1 MAKDTVRYPDTLV
14 EEIGELVDEG
24 VFESKSEYHRFA
36 AEFVLSLLRPER
48 DPSTFSY
55 TELRRELE
63 MDERCRALL
72 SEADADADADGDGG
86 APEAFLAATVAV
98 RRHALRGEYEAATT
112 AIEAAYDPLDREAI
126 LLEELLGVYRTDG
139 PPARSRS
146 TVPAHNGRDGAADE

>member
-1 MAKDTVRYPDTLV
+1 MAKDTVRYPDALV
-14 EEIGELVDEG
+14 AEIGELVEEG

-63 MDERCRALL
+63 MDERCRAML
-72 SEADADADADGDGG
+72 SAREGDADADDGT
-86 APEAFLAATVAV
+86 PEPFLATTVAV

-126 LLEELLGVYRTDG
+126 LLEELLGVYRADR
-139 PPARSRS
+139 PPAGGGS
-146 TVPAHNGRDGAADE
+146 TTPARNGRDASEDD

>member
-72 SEADADADADGDGG
+72 SEADADADADGDGDASG
-86 APEAFLAATVAV
+86 GSAV
-98 RRHALRGEYEAATT
+98 GVDVDADVEGNVDGDADDAV
-112 AIEAAYDPLDREAI
+112 PLD
-126 LLEELLGVYRTDG
+126 LG
-139 PPARSRS
+139 AS
-146 TVPAHNGRDGAADE
+146 AGADDD

>member
-14 EEIGELVDEG
+14 EEIGELVEEG

-48 DPSTFSY
+48 EPSTFSY

-63 MDERCRALL
+63 MEERCRVLL
-72 SEADADADADGDGG
+72 SEADADADEGD
-86 APEAFLAATVAV
+86 AEPDEFLAATVDV
-98 RRHALRGEYEAATT
+98 RRHALRGEYEAATA

-126 LLEELLGVYRTDG
+126 LLEELLGVYRADG
-139 PPARSRS
+139 PSPATRSTAPAR
-146 TVPAHNGRDGAADE
+146 NGRDASEEE